1 MFKSISNSE
10 SSYPNDIELVALF
23 STYAGKKIC
32 ILLSRRGWEEM
43 FEMMI
48 LVLYSQR
55 YYGKSVF
62 NGVSIQVK
70 I

>member
-1 MFKSISNSE
+1 
-10 SSYPNDIELVALF
+10 
-23 STYAGKKIC
+23 
-32 ILLSRRGWEEM
+32 M

-48 LVLYSQR
+48 LVLYSQH